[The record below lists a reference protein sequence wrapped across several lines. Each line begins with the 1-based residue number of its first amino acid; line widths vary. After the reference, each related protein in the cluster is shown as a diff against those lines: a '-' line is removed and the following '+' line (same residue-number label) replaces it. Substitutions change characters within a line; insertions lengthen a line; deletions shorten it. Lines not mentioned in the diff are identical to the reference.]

1 MMAATMTIEFYQAL
15 REVGVSDEKA
25 QRLVGYFEDHKQLS
39 KKDIAALESN
49 VHKLDKELVTI
60 NGRITLLQWMLGI
73 VIAATVLPLLK
84 PLLQ

>member
-1 MMAATMTIEFYQAL
+1 MAAMMTIEFYQAL

-25 QRLVGYFEDHKQLS
+25 QKLVSYFEDNKQLS
-39 KKDIAALESN
+39 KKDIAVLESD

>member
-1 MMAATMTIEFYQAL
+1 MAASMTIEFYQAL

-25 QRLVGYFEDHKQLS
+25 QRLVSYFEDNQQLS
-39 KKDIAALESN
+39 KKDIANLEVAVN
-49 VHKLDKELVTI
+49 KLDKELIAI
-60 NGRITLLQWMLGI
+60 NGRIVLLQWMLGI